1 VVAIRKRI
9 ELITAMA
16 TVVSQYSTTG
26 FYRAPVSKGLM
37 GVLFITCT
45 AINVPLLSHLR
56 QYLVCR
62 LPDAIL
68 EGELWRLLMA
78 KTAFL
83 ETRDLICAS
92 LLIYSFRVFERR
104 FGSRKFAS
112 HLMASSLI
120 SLVLET
126 TAVLLIKS
134 SRWSSYHNGYLSP
147 GLYGLVFPL
156 FVPYLFNIPRITRSH
171 MLGIPVTAKTLTYL
185 VGLQVCSTSIPTAV
199 TSLCSISAGFLYRWN
214 FARVQQWLVIPSWM
228 AKICG
233 VTLGSLLASS
243 APVDGPMGATLDIQ
257 RQEQTERLEQQIIL
271 QRSRDSRQV
280 RQNTGQG
287 YAERLVGPEMSWGNP
302 AAANGMQQQRRRL
315 FGNNLP
321 NFNANANARENIIQ
335 EPSEENITFL
345 TEMGFSREQVLRAL
359 NSTAN
364 NVEAA
369 TNLLLQDH

>member
-1 VVAIRKRI
+1 
-9 ELITAMA
+9 
-16 TVVSQYSTTG
+16 
-26 FYRAPVSKGLM
+26 
-37 GVLFITCT
+37 
-45 AINVPLLSHLR
+45 
-56 QYLVCR
+56 
-62 LPDAIL
+62 
-68 EGELWRLLMA
+68 
-78 KTAFL
+78 
-83 ETRDLICAS
+83 
-92 LLIYSFRVFERR
+92 
-104 FGSRKFAS
+104 
-112 HLMASSLI
+112 
-120 SLVLET
+120 
-126 TAVLLIKS
+126 
-134 SRWSSYHNGYLSP
+134 
-147 GLYGLVFPL
+147 
-156 FVPYLFNIPRITRSH
+156 
-171 MLGIPVTAKTLTYL
+171 
-185 VGLQVCSTSIPTAV
+185 
-199 TSLCSISAGFLYRWN
+199 
-214 FARVQQWLVIPSWM
+214 
-228 AKICG
+228 
-233 VTLGSLLASS
+233 
-243 APVDGPMGATLDIQ
+243 MGATLDIQ